1 MVRDVVIVGAGP
13 AGISAAVYLKRV
25 GHEPLVFER
34 DKVGGL
40 LLNANLVEN
49 YPGFPEGI
57 GGTELVGLFND
68 HLKSQ
73 GVEVKH
79 LEVTEVKKEKDRFVV
94 TTSDGDTEAKIVLIT
109 VGTKPMEAGIPGER
123 ELKGT
128 RLFYEVREIPEKDG
142 KDFVIIGGGDAAFDY
157 ALNLSKTARNIDIVC
172 RSTSPSCINLL
183 EKRVENAPNIAFHNE
198 TSSES
203 LSEADGRVKLSCT
216 KAEGEK
222 EFDADYVLIACGRE
236 SRWLDVKGLES
247 VSSIGNMT
255 RTTVPGLFV
264 AGDVK
269 QGDHRQVGI
278 AIGDGVQ
285 AAMSIAD
292 YLSRGEE
299 K

>member
-13 AGISAAVYLKRV
+13 AGISAAVYLQRI
-25 GHEPLVFER
+25 GHRPLVLEK
-34 DKVGGL
+34 DQVGGL

-57 GGTELVGLFND
+57 GGTELVTLFSD
-68 HLKSQ
+68 HLERQ

-79 LEVTEVKKEKDRFVV
+79 SEVNGVRVEKDHFIV
-94 TTSDGDTEAKIVLIT
+94 TTSDGDTEARIVLIAI
-109 VGTKPMEAGIPGER
+109 GTKPKEAGIPGER
-123 ELKGT
+123 ELKGS
-128 RLFYEVREIPEKDG
+128 RLFYEVREIPEKQG
-142 KDFVIIGGGDAAFDY
+142 KDLVIIGGGDVAFDY
-157 ALNLSKTARNIDIVC
+157 ALNLSKSAKNIDIVC
-172 RSTSPSCINLL
+172 RSRSPSCISLL
-183 EKRVENAPNIAFHNE
+183 EKRVGDTPNITFHNK
-198 TSSES
+198 TSSDS

-216 KAEGEK
+216 TPEGEK
-222 EFDADYVLIACGRE
+222 NFDADYALIACGRE

-278 AIGDGVQ
+278 AVGDGVQ

-292 YLSRGEE
+292 HLERGE
-299 K
+299 KK

>member
-1 MVRDVVIVGAGP
+1 MVRDVIIVGAGP
-13 AGISAAVYLKRV
+13 AGISAAVYLQRV
-25 GHEPLVFER
+25 RREPLVFEKDR
-34 DKVGGL
+34 VGGL

-57 GGTELVGLFND
+57 GGTQLVGLFNK
-68 HLKSQ
+68 HLEKQ
-73 GVEVKH
+73 GVDVRYS
-79 LEVTEVKKEKDRFVV
+79 EVTEVKKEKDHFVV
-94 TTSDGDTEAKIVLIT
+94 TTSEGDTEARTVLIT
-109 VGTKPMEAGIPGER
+109 IGTKPKEAGIPGES

-128 RLFYEVREIPEKDG
+128 RLFYEVREVTEKEG

-157 ALNLSKTARNIDIVC
+157 ALNLSNGGGSVDIVC
-172 RSTSPSCINLL
+172 RSTSPSCIGLL
-183 EKRVENAPNIAFHNE
+183 EERIQRSTNINFHKE

-203 LSEADGRVKLSCT
+203 LSEVDGKVKLSCQT
-216 KAEGEK
+216 PEGEK

-236 SRWLDVKGLES
+236 SRWLEVKGLES
-247 VSSIGNMT
+247 VSSVGNMAK
-255 RTTVPGLFV
+255 TTVPGLYV

-278 AIGDGVQ
+278 AVGDGVQ

-292 YLSRGEE
+292 YLNRGEE

>member
-13 AGISAAVYLKRV
+13 AGISAAVYLQRV
-25 GHEPLVFER
+25 GHQPLVFEKDR
-34 DKVGGL
+34 IGGL

-57 GGTELVGLFND
+57 GGTELVSLFNE
-68 HLKSQ
+68 HLENQ
-73 GVEVKH
+73 GVEVMH
-79 LEVTEVKKEKDRFVV
+79 TEVTEIKQEKGLFIVA
-94 TTSDGDTEAKIVLIT
+94 TPDGDTETRIVLVTI
-109 VGTKPMEAGIPGER
+109 GTKPKEAGIPGEN

-128 RLFYEVREIPEKDG
+128 RLFYEVREIPKKEG

-157 ALNLSKTARNIDIVC
+157 ALNLSKGARKVDIVC
-172 RSTSPSCINLL
+172 RSKDSSCIRLL
-183 EKRVENAPNIAFHNE
+183 HDRAEQTPNITFHKE
-198 TSSES
+198 ISSES
-203 LSEADGRVKLSCT
+203 LSEADGRVKVSCKT
-216 KAEGEK
+216 PEGEK

-278 AIGDGVQ
+278 AVGDGVQ
-285 AAMSIAD
+285 AAMSITD
-292 YLSRGEE
+292 YLERGEQ

>member
-13 AGISAAVYLKRV
+13 AGISAAVYLQRV
-25 GHEPLVFER
+25 GLKPLVFE
-34 DKVGGL
+34 KGTVGGL

-57 GGTELVGLFND
+57 GGVELVGLFTE
-68 HLKSQ
+68 HLEKQ
-73 GVEVKH
+73 GVEVRH
-79 LEVTEVKKEKDRFVV
+79 SEVTEIKKEKDSFVV
-94 TTSDGDTEAKIVLIT
+94 ATPDGDTGARIVLVTI
-109 VGTKPMEAGIPGER
+109 GTKPKEAGIPGEN

-128 RLFYEVREIPEKDG
+128 RLFYEVREIPEKEG

-157 ALNLSKTARNIDIVC
+157 ALNLSKEARNVDIVC
-172 RSTSPSCINLL
+172 RSISPSCISLL
-183 EKRVENAPNIAFHNE
+183 RDRVEKTSNITFHRE

-203 LSEADGRVKLSCT
+203 LSEADGRVKLSCKT
-216 KAEGEK
+216 PEGEE

-278 AIGDGVQ
+278 AVGDGVQ

-292 YLSRGEE
+292 YLERGEE

>member
-13 AGISAAVYLKRV
+13 AGISAAVYLQRI
-25 GHEPLVFER
+25 GYRPLVFER

-57 GGTELVGLFND
+57 GGVQLVGLFNK
-68 HLKSQ
+68 HLEKQ
-73 GVEVKH
+73 GVEIEH
-79 LEVTEVKKEKDRFVV
+79 SLVTEVKKEKDHFVV
-94 TTSDGDTEAKIVLIT
+94 TTSDGDTEARIVLIT
-109 VGTKPMEAGIPGER
+109 IGTKPKKAGIPGESD
-123 ELKGT
+123 LKGT
-128 RLFYEVREIPEKDG
+128 RLFYEVREIPEKEG

-157 ALNLSKTARNIDIVC
+157 ALNLSKGARNIDIVC
-172 RSTSPSCINLL
+172 RSSSPSCISLL
-183 EKRVENAPNIAFHNE
+183 EVRVENTPNITFHNE
-198 TSSES
+198 TSSDS
-203 LSEADGRVKLSCT
+203 LSEIDGKVKLSC
-216 KAEGEK
+216 KMPEGEK
-222 EFDADYVLIACGRE
+222 EFDVDYVLIACGRE
-236 SRWLDVKGLES
+236 PRWLDVKGLES

-278 AIGDGVQ
+278 AVGDGVQ
-285 AAMSIAD
+285 AAMAIAD
-292 YLSRGEE
+292 YLERGEE

>member
-13 AGISAAVYLKRV
+13 AGISAAVYLQRV
-25 GHEPLVFER
+25 GYSPLVFEKDR
-34 DKVGGL
+34 VGGL
-40 LLNANLVEN
+40 LMNANLVEN

-57 GGTELVGLFND
+57 GGTELVDLFSE

-73 GVEVKH
+73 GVEIKH
-79 LEVTEVKKEKDRFVV
+79 SEVTEVKQEKGHFTVV
-94 TTSDGDTEAKIVLIT
+94 TPDGDTESRIVLIT
-109 VGTKPMEAGIPGER
+109 IGTKPKEAGIPGEN

-128 RLFYEVREIPEKDG
+128 RLFYEVREIPERDE
-142 KDFVIIGGGDAAFDY
+142 KDFIIIGGGDAAFDY
-157 ALNLSKTARNIDIVC
+157 ALNLSKGAGKVDIVC
-172 RSTSPSCINLL
+172 RSTSPSCISLL
-183 EKRVENAPNIAFHNE
+183 KERVQQAPNITFHKE

-203 LSEADGRVKLSCT
+203 LSEADGKVKLSCKT
-216 KAEGEK
+216 PEGEK

-255 RTTVPGLFV
+255 RTTVRGLFV

-278 AIGDGVQ
+278 AVGDGVQ

-292 YLSRGEE
+292 YLERGEE

>member
-13 AGISAAVYLKRV
+13 AGISAAVYLQRI
-25 GHEPLVFER
+25 GHEPLVFEK

-57 GGTELVGLFND
+57 GGTQLVGLFNK
-68 HLKSQ
+68 HLEKQ
-73 GVEVKH
+73 GVEIKH
-79 LEVTEVKKEKDRFVV
+79 SEVTEVKQEKGHFVV
-94 TTSDGDTEAKIVLIT
+94 ATPDGDVEARIVLIT
-109 VGTKPMEAGIPGER
+109 TGTRPKEAGIPGEN
-123 ELKGT
+123 ELNGT
-128 RLFYEVREIPEKDG
+128 RLFYEVREILEKDG

-157 ALNLSKTARNIDIVC
+157 ALNLSKGAGKVDIVC
-172 RSTSPSCINLL
+172 RSSNPSCISLL
-183 EKRVENAPNIAFHNE
+183 EERVQQATNINFHKE

-203 LSEADGRVKLSCT
+203 LSEVGGKVKLSCKT
-216 KAEGEK
+216 PEGEK
-222 EFDADYVLIACGRE
+222 EFDADYALIACGRE

-278 AIGDGVQ
+278 AVGDGVQ

-292 YLSRGEE
+292 YLERGEE
-299 K
+299 E

>member
-13 AGISAAVYLKRV
+13 AGISAAVYLQRL
-25 GHEPLVFER
+25 GHEPLVFEKDR
-34 DKVGGL
+34 IGGL

-57 GGTELVGLFND
+57 GGTELVGLFNQ
-68 HLKSQ
+68 HLEKH
-73 GVEVKH
+73 GVEIKH
-79 LEVTEVKKEKDRFVV
+79 SEVTEIKKEKGHFIVA
-94 TTSDGDTEAKIVLIT
+94 TPDGDTETRIVLVT
-109 VGTKPMEAGIPGER
+109 TGTKPKEARIPGEN

-128 RLFYEVREIPEKDG
+128 RLFYEVREIPEKEG

-157 ALNLSKTARNIDIVC
+157 ALNLSKGAGKVDIVC
-172 RSTSPSCINLL
+172 RSTSPSCIGLL
-183 EKRVENAPNIAFHNE
+183 QDRAEQTPNITFHKE
-198 TSSES
+198 TTSES
-203 LSEADGRVKLSCT
+203 LSEADGRVKLSCKT
-216 KAEGEK
+216 PEGEK

-278 AIGDGVQ
+278 AVGDGVQ

-292 YLSRGEE
+292 YLERGEE

>member
-13 AGISAAVYLKRV
+13 AGISAAVYLQRI
-25 GHEPLVFER
+25 GHKPLVFEK
-34 DKVGGL
+34 DGIGGL

-57 GGTELVGLFND
+57 GGTELVDLFD
-68 HLKSQ
+68 EHLKSK

-79 LEVTEVKKEKDRFVV
+79 SEVTEVKQEKGHFTVA
-94 TTSDGDTEAKIVLIT
+94 TPDGDTETRIVLIT
-109 VGTKPMEAGIPGER
+109 TGTKPKEAGIPGEN

-128 RLFYEVREIPEKDG
+128 RLFYEVREIPEKEG

-157 ALNLSKTARNIDIVC
+157 ALNLSKGARNVDIVC
-172 RSTSPSCINLL
+172 RSTSPSCISLL
-183 EKRVENAPNIAFHNE
+183 KERVQQTTNITFHKE

-203 LSEADGRVKLSCT
+203 LSEADGRVKLSCKT
-216 KAEGEK
+216 PEGER

-278 AIGDGVQ
+278 AVGEGVQ

-292 YLSRGEE
+292 YLKRGEE